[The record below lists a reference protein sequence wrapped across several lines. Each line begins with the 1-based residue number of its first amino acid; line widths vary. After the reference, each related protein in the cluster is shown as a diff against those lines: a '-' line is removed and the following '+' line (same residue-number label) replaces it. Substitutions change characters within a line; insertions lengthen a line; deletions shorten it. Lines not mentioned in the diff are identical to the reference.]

1 LSNFDDWGDEI
12 YLVTGAFLGCGELLK
27 KSQVRCNRLKGG
39 HIILR
44 MVNKVVVPAVILL
57 AVLIAAG
64 ITVFPPPNALAG
76 GQARVIIIDANGKAI
91 MKDPL
96 LWIANPGKASADSG
110 SQGAPADSLTIKVGY
125 FGGPFYTKK
134 VYTVSDLEAMPQ
146 VKQAYTY
153 IDNMP
158 AVVIDSG
165 KGVKFADLLADAGID
180 VNSIE
185 KFYFYATDVK
195 HGWYEDL
202 DKPYLLDN
210 ARYYYP
216 NLPAHWDYGTQM
228 SMPGATSGAI
238 KVDTIITYQDNWE
251 RFVTAPDFSI
261 HDTSTRFRLLF
272 GQTDASTP
280 TASRSVRWV
289 HEIDVMLGGAPPSGV
304 ALNQNLANIKVGS
317 TFQLTATITPGDA
330 TDKSVT
336 WTSSDPKVATVDSN
350 GLVTV
355 VGPGTATITVSTVV
369 GDKTATCIVNG
380 PNRNDSGQGAVGAGA
395 SVHKGGGQGAT
406 GGPLV
411 PESNQQHLER
421 SGVAAVRPAP
431 ANTVF
436 KQSDSQP
443 WRVYEMSSDAVPL
456 QLQKDQGGL
465 DLYLAAVFLAL
476 FILGLAR
483 KYTDYA
489 REIRS

>member
-1 LSNFDDWGDEI
+1 
-12 YLVTGAFLGCGELLK
+12 
-27 KSQVRCNRLKGG
+27 
-39 HIILR
+39 

-96 LWIANPGKASADSG
+96 LWVANPGKASADSG

-238 KVDTIITYQDNWE
+238 KVDTIIAYQDNWE

-369 GDKTATCIVNG
+369 GDKTATCIING
-380 PNRNDSGQGAVGAGA
+380 STRNSGDQGAGVAGNSAHNNGDQGYPAGLRATASDRPRSEEGGAAGA
-395 SVHKGGGQGAT
+395 YSLTANASSR
-406 GGPLV
+406 L
-411 PESNQQHLER
+411 
-421 SGVAAVRPAP
+421 SG
-431 ANTVF
+431 N
-436 KQSDSQP
+436 QP
-443 WRVYEMSSDAVPL
+443 WRVYEMSSDAASL

-465 DLYLAAVFLAL
+465 DVYVAVMLLILFLW
-476 FILGLAR
+476 GSVR
-483 KYTDYA
+483 RYTGYA
-489 REIRS
+489 RR